1 MTASS
6 RRRGVIA
13 ILLAGIAAAAFSS
26 QAVEAAR
33 KAKEVEPEGPA
44 VKLTVTPRHG
54 FRPLT
59 VTLTGHL
66 VGVQATDAQYCH
78 AGIEWESTTLSG
90 RTSSS
95 KEDPR
100 CLHPPEQVSVQFTFT
115 KVVTLSQPDTYTFRL
130 ILHRRDGSRL
140 LSNTQEVRVLDN
152 M

>member
-1 MTASS
+1 MTPGSKRS
-6 RRRGVIA
+6 GLIA
-13 ILLAGIAAAAFSS
+13 ILLAGIIAAALSD
-26 QAVEAAR
+26 QAVGASR
-33 KAKEVEPEGPA
+33 KAKETAPEGPA

-59 VTLTGHL
+59 ITLTGQL
-66 VGVQATDAQYCH
+66 VGVEATDAQYCH
-78 AGIEWESTTLSG
+78 AGVEWESTTLGG

-100 CLHPPEQVSVQFTFT
+100 CLHPPEQVNVQFTFT
-115 KVVTLSQPDTYTFRL
+115 KVLTLSQPDTYTFRL